1 MKENEEALTAGRLRE
16 LMSYDKETGELTWRV
31 SRGSIKSRST
41 VGRENGNGYLRT
53 SVDGRDY
60 YVHRLVWMY
69 VYGAWP
75 TDQIDHKNGSRAD
88 NRITNLRAVTTT
100 ENGGNRR
107 QAKANSYTG
116 LLGAHWYSAYGKF
129 SSQIMANGIKMH
141 LGYFNTAEA
150 AHAAYIKAKRELHSH
165 CTI

>member
-41 VGRENGNGYLRT
+41 VGWKNGNGYFRT

-60 YVHRLVWMY
+60 YVHRLVWLY

-75 TDQIDHKNGSRAD
+75 TDQIDHANAIRDD
-88 NRITNLRAVTTT
+88 NRISNLREATRS
-100 ENGGNRR
+100 ENLGNQRR
-107 QAKANSYTG
+107 AQSSNKTG
-116 LLGAHWYSAYGKF
+116 LLGVSWRSANKKFCAH
-129 SSQIMANGIKMH
+129 IDLNGERTT
-141 LGYFNTAEA
+141 LGLFNTAEE
-150 AHAAYIKAKRELHSH
+150 AHQAYLKAKRELHSH